1 MAVSCAAKF
10 APRCHGTLYPRSI
23 NAARSLIGRSSA
35 GYRAGRPHRISAL
48 EPAILR
54 LIQAIDLETRVTS
67 PTPDRTLRARV
78 LAGETLFG
86 LFLDLGSPLSAEICA
101 RAGYDWLVVDLE
113 HGAAT
118 EADLVGLLQSVEVG
132 GSTPVVRPQSGER
145 LRIGRAL
152 DLGAAGIVIPRLE
165 SAAEVREAVS
175 FLRYPPAGVRGVAL
189 RTRGA
194 GLGTVPHAEIGRV
207 DERILGI
214 VQIESVGALGEADAI
229 AATDGVDVLFVGPA
243 DLSHS
248 LGVPG
253 RFDDKTYL
261 AALQTVVD
269 ACAAHGKAAGI
280 LVYDLAVVPRH
291 LELGFR
297 FVGIGADGALV
308 ASGARA
314 ALEAVR
320 G

>member
-1 MAVSCAAKF
+1 M
-10 APRCHGTLYPRSI
+10 
-23 NAARSLIGRSSA
+23 
-35 GYRAGRPHRISAL
+35 
-48 EPAILR
+48 
-54 LIQAIDLETRVTS
+54 TS
-67 PTPDRTLRARV
+67 PSPEGTLRARV

-86 LFLDLGSPLSAEICA
+86 LFLDLGSPFSAEICA

-113 HGAAT
+113 HGAGT
-118 EADLVGLLQSVEVG
+118 EAGLVGLLQSVEVG
-132 GSTPVVRPQSGER
+132 GSTAVVRPQSGER

-165 SAAEVREAVS
+165 SAAEAREAVS

-194 GLGTVPHAEIGRV
+194 GMGSVAHGEVHQIN
-207 DERILGI
+207 ERILGI
-214 VQIESVGALGEADAI
+214 VQIESVGALHEADEI
-229 AATDGVDVLFVGPA
+229 AAIDGVDVLFVGPA
-243 DLSHS
+243 DLTHS

-253 RFDDKTYL
+253 RFDDETYL
-261 AALQTVVD
+261 AALRTVVD

-280 LVYDLAVVPRH
+280 LVYDLGVVPGL
-291 LELGFR
+291 LELGYR
-297 FVGIGADGALV
+297 FVGIGADGALI

-314 ALEAVR
+314 ALAAVR

>member
-1 MAVSCAAKF
+1 
-10 APRCHGTLYPRSI
+10 
-23 NAARSLIGRSSA
+23 
-35 GYRAGRPHRISAL
+35 
-48 EPAILR
+48 
-54 LIQAIDLETRVTS
+54 VTGPS
-67 PTPDRTLRARV
+67 PERTLRARV

-86 LFLDLGSPLSAEICA
+86 LFLDLGSPFSAEICA

-113 HGAAT
+113 HGAGT
-118 EADLVGLLQSVEVG
+118 EAGLVGLLQSVEVG
-132 GSTPVVRPQSGER
+132 GSTAVVRPQSGER

-165 SAAEVREAVS
+165 SAVEAREAVS
-175 FLRYPPAGVRGVAL
+175 YLRYPPAGVRGVAL

-194 GLGTVPHAEIGRV
+194 GMGSVAHGEVHEV

-214 VQIESVGALGEADAI
+214 VQIESVGALREADEI
-229 AATDGVDVLFVGPA
+229 AAIDGVDVLFVGPA
-243 DLSHS
+243 DLTHS

-253 RFDDKTYL
+253 RFDDATYL
-261 AALQTVVD
+261 AALRTVVE

-280 LVYDLAVVPRH
+280 LVYDLGVVPGL
-291 LELGFR
+291 LELGYR

-314 ALEAVR
+314 ALAAVR

>member
-1 MAVSCAAKF
+1 MSG
-10 APRCHGTLYPRSI
+10 P
-23 NAARSLIGRSSA
+23 
-35 GYRAGRPHRISAL
+35 
-48 EPAILR
+48 
-54 LIQAIDLETRVTS
+54 S
-67 PTPDRTLRARV
+67 PERTLRARV

-86 LFLDLGSPLSAEICA
+86 LFLDLGSPFSAEICA

-113 HGAAT
+113 HGAGT
-118 EADLVGLLQSVEVG
+118 EAGLVGLLQSVEVG
-132 GSTPVVRPQSGER
+132 GSTAVVRPQSGER

-165 SAAEVREAVS
+165 SAAEAREAVS

-194 GLGTVPHAEIGRV
+194 GLGSVAHGEVHQIN
-207 DERILGI
+207 ERILGI
-214 VQIESVGALGEADAI
+214 VQIESVGALREADQI
-229 AATDGVDVLFVGPA
+229 AAIDGVDVLFVGPA
-243 DLSHS
+243 DLTHS
-248 LGVPG
+248 LGIPG
-253 RFDDKTYL
+253 QFDHETYRT
-261 AALQTVVD
+261 ALKTVVD

-280 LVYDLAVVPRH
+280 LIYDAAVVPDL

-314 ALEAVR
+314 ALAVVR
-320 G
+320 R

>member
-1 MAVSCAAKF
+1 
-10 APRCHGTLYPRSI
+10 
-23 NAARSLIGRSSA
+23 
-35 GYRAGRPHRISAL
+35 
-48 EPAILR
+48 
-54 LIQAIDLETRVTS
+54 VTG
-67 PTPDRTLRARV
+67 PGPERTLRARV

-86 LFLDLGSPLSAEICA
+86 LFLDLGSPFSAEICA

-113 HGAAT
+113 HGAGT
-118 EADLVGLLQSVEVG
+118 EAGLVGLLQSVEVG
-132 GSTPVVRPQSGER
+132 GSTAVVRPQSGER

-165 SAAEVREAVS
+165 SAAEAREAVS
-175 FLRYPPAGVRGVAL
+175 YLRYPPAGVRGVAL

-194 GLGTVPHAEIGRV
+194 GMGSVAHGEVHQV

-214 VQIESVGALGEADAI
+214 VQIESVGALREADEI
-229 AATDGVDVLFVGPA
+229 AAIEGVDVLFVGPA
-243 DLSHS
+243 DLTHS

-253 RFDDKTYL
+253 RFDDATYL
-261 AALQTVVD
+261 AALRTVVE

-280 LVYDLAVVPRH
+280 LVYDLGVVPAL
-291 LELGFR
+291 LELGYR

-314 ALEAVR
+314 ALAAVR

>member
-1 MAVSCAAKF
+1 
-10 APRCHGTLYPRSI
+10 
-23 NAARSLIGRSSA
+23 
-35 GYRAGRPHRISAL
+35 
-48 EPAILR
+48 
-54 LIQAIDLETRVTS
+54 VTS
-67 PTPDRTLRARV
+67 PSSERALRARV

-113 HGAAT
+113 HGAGT
-118 EADLVGLLQSVEVG
+118 EAGLVGILQSVEVG
-132 GSTPVVRPQSGER
+132 GSTAVVRPQSGER

-165 SAAEVREAVS
+165 SAAEAREAVS
-175 FLRYPPAGVRGVAL
+175 FLRYPPTGVRGVAL

-194 GLGTVPHAEIGRV
+194 GLGSVAHGEVHQIN
-207 DERILGI
+207 ERILGI
-214 VQIESVGALGEADAI
+214 VQIESVGALREADEI
-229 AATDGVDVLFVGPA
+229 AAIDGVDVLFVGPA
-243 DLSHS
+243 DLTHS

-253 RFDDKTYL
+253 RFDDGTYL
-261 AALQTVVD
+261 AALRTVVD

-280 LVYDLAVVPRH
+280 LVYDLGVVPGL
-291 LELGFR
+291 LELGYR

-308 ASGARA
+308 AGGARA
-314 ALEAVR
+314 ALAAVR